1 MENQDILQRLDR
13 IENQMREM
21 KELIINIDTDSILT
35 PEQEILLE
43 EAFSD
48 HKKGKTISLENL
60 KKELGD

>member
-21 KELIINIDTDSILT
+21 KELIINIDIDSALT
-35 PEQEILLE
+35 PEQDILLE
-43 EAFSD
+43 EALDD

>member
-21 KELIINIDTDSILT
+21 KELIINIDIDSALT
-35 PEQEILLE
+35 PEQDILLE
-43 EAFSD
+43 EVLDD